1 MLLRGLRVR
10 LGPTKSILLL
20 TCILITICYYFD
32 FVFFTYEHGHARH
45 ILQRDLVSH
54 YLWPYGTTT
63 PSPDNINQ
71 VCEDH
76 GFTRYEQNNNGTRR
90 RRVYDL
96 FPFHQELDWLEIRLR
111 TLAPF
116 VDYFVIT
123 EYTTTFTGM

>member
-10 LGPTKSILLL
+10 LGPTKSILVLI
-20 TCILITICYYFD
+20 CILITICYYFAS
-32 FVFFTYEHGHARH
+32 VFFTHGRGYTGHT
-45 ILQRDLVSH
+45 LQRDLVSH

-63 PSPDNINQ
+63 PTPENTDQ
-71 VCEDH
+71 ACRDH
-76 GFTRYEQNNNGTRR
+76 GFTRYQRNNNSTRP

-123 EYTTTFTGM
+123 EYTTTFTGI